1 MEDLAMNWA
10 GKRVLITGHTG
21 FKGSWLSLWL
31 QSKGAELC
39 GYALDPPTEVNLF
52 TDADVTTGMRSVLG
66 DIRDTAHAG
75 RVFQEHQ
82 PEIVFHL
89 AAQPL
94 VRGSYAD
101 PVGTYAT
108 NVVGTASV
116 LEAARHTPSVRA
128 IVVVTTDKCYEN
140 REWDWPYRENDRL
153 GGYDPYSNSKAC
165 TELVVSSYR
174 NSFFNPAAYDKHGVA
189 IASVRAGNVIGG
201 GDWAADRLVPDVMR
215 AFLAMEPVLIR
226 NPRAVRPWQYVL
238 EPLRGYIAVAES
250 LCENG
255 TIDAEAWNFGP
266 QQADAQTVEWIV
278 RKLASLWGEGAQW
291 RVDSGD
297 HPHEAHTLQLDWSKA
312 KRRLD
317 WSPALALS
325 DALTAT
331 AEWYKVKSEA
341 KDMRAFTLQQI
352 QSYEER
358 CRH

>member
-1 MEDLAMNWA
+1 MNWS
-10 GKRVLITGHTG
+10 GKRVLLTGHTG

-31 QSKGAELC
+31 QSKSAELC
-39 GYALDPPTEVNLF
+39 GYALEPPTEVNLF
-52 TDADVTTGMRSVLG
+52 TDAGVATGMRSVLG
-66 DIRDTAHAG
+66 DIRDTALVR
-75 RVFQEHQ
+75 RVFQEHK

-94 VRGSYAD
+94 VRSSYAD

-174 NSFFNPAAYDKHGVA
+174 NSFFNPAAYDKHGAA

-201 GDWAADRLVPDVMR
+201 GDWAEDRLVPGCASCERFSRRNLFSFETRVRFVM
-215 AFLAMEPVLIR
+215 
-226 NPRAVRPWQYVL
+226 PWQYVL

-255 TIDAEAWNFGP
+255 TADAEAWNFGP
-266 QQADAQTVEWIV
+266 EQGGRCAD
-278 RKLASLWGEGAQW
+278 
-291 RVDSGD
+291 
-297 HPHEAHTLQLDWSKA
+297 
-312 KRRLD
+312 RRMD
-317 WSPALALS
+317 
-325 DALTAT
+325 
-331 AEWYKVKSEA
+331 
-341 KDMRAFTLQQI
+341 RA
-352 QSYEER
+352 
-358 CRH
+358 